1 MKPILAVRCAHCTV
15 LLSQARWTIAQCTQ
29 LHRADVT
36 HAGEQPSS
44 RNGRSTK
51 AKTSLSLS
59 LSLRPV
65 LANSP
70 SHPLPSQ
77 SSRCLPLWPSFCIW
91 LCVLLRAMCGLPGVR
106 LCLCDCPSVSSPR
119 IMFFNAVGLSA
130 VACVGLHRTAV
141 LSCLNNTPE
150 QGADYIAQALCVQ
163 SISVLNNTNSSL

>member
-1 MKPILAVRCAHCTV
+1 MHTAQYYYLKHVGPSHSAHSCTELMSLMLASSPAVGTV
-15 LLSQARWTIAQCTQ
+15 DQRKQRPL
-29 LHRADVT
+29 
-36 HAGEQPSS
+36 
-44 RNGRSTK
+44 
-51 AKTSLSLS
+51 SLSLSIS

-119 IMFFNAVGLSA
+119 IMFFNAVGLPA

-150 QGADYIAQALCVQ
+150 QGADYIAQASCVQ
-163 SISVLNNTNSSL
+163 SIFVLNNTNSSL